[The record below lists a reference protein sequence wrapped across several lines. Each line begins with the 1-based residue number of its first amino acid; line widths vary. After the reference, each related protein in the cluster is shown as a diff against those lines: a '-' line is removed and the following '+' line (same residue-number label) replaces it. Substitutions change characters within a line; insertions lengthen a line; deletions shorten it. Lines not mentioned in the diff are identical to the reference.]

1 MSASRPGTS
10 PPRHI
15 ETLSDTTVRRI
26 LASLDDTERMQ
37 GFLTTEQR
45 DRLDHYQRENDRRKR
60 LNRQLGHMP

>member
-26 LASLDDTERMQ
+26 LASLNETDHMQ
-37 GFLTTEQR
+37 GFLTSEQR
-45 DRLDHYQRENDRRKR
+45 ARLDHYQREYDRRKR
-60 LNRQLGHMP
+60 LNRKLGAMP